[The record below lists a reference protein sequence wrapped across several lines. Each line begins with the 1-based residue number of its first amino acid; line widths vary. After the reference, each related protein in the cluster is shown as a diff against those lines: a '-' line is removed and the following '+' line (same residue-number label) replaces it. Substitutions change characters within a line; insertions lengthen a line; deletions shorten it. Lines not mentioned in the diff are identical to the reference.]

1 MDEGHCFIN
10 LFVPIFDSIDKG
22 GNADGLSK
30 DLSKAFDSVD
40 QNLLLKYGIQSL
52 DLQWLGSY
60 LSGRQQYVKVCHI
73 NNKNENRKTKPKLK
87 ICILNLE
94 YHRL

>member
-10 LFVPIFDSIDKG
+10 LFVPIFDSIDEG
-22 GNADGLSK
+22 DNADGLSK

-40 QNLLLKYGIQSL
+40 QSLLLKYGIQSL
-52 DLQWLGSY
+52 DLQWFGSY
-60 LSGRQQYVKVCHI
+60 LSGRQHHVEVCQF
-73 NNKNENRKTKPKLK
+73 NNKNKNGKTKPKLK

-94 YHRL
+94 CHRV